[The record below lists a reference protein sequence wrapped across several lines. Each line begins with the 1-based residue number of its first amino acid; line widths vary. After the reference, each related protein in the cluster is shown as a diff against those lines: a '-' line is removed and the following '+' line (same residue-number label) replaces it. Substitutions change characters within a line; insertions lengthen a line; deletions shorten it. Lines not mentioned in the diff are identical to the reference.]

1 MNIDDGIADS
11 TRDLRTRLSSG
22 GPEYAAVVRRI
33 CDASAEEVLST
44 RSFSQS
50 RAEALDEG
58 PGPPAVHAGA
68 PLSARGIA
76 QLPLGHRV
84 RLHILE
90 QSHRAGFGHIGSA
103 LSIADIVAVLFDG
116 VLRGEGADRERFILS
131 KGHAVLALYAVLYE
145 TGRIDRATLESYC
158 TDGTPLGAHPE
169 HVLDEIDFSTGSLGH
184 GLSYGAGSALAARML
199 GSARRTFVLISDA
212 ELNEG
217 TVWEAAMFAA
227 HHRLGALVAIAD
239 VNGQQALGPSNQV
252 LDLEPLAP
260 RWEAFGWTAHEV
272 DGHDVAALRATL
284 DSIDGTSTRPHVL
297 LARTTAGSGVSF
309 MEDRV
314 EWRYLPLSDE
324 QFATAAAEV
333 TIAAIGADTPGEA

>member
-1 MNIDDGIADS
+1 M
-11 TRDLRTRLSSG
+11 T
-22 GPEYAAVVRRI
+22 P
-33 CDASAEEVLST
+33 
-44 RSFSQS
+44 
-50 RAEALDEG
+50 
-58 PGPPAVHAGA
+58 
-68 PLSARGIA
+68 
-76 QLPLGHRV
+76 LPLGRRI

-90 QSHRAGFGHIGSA
+90 QSHRARFGHIGSA

-116 VLRGEGADRERFILS
+116 VLRGAGADRERFILS
-131 KGHAVLALYAVLYE
+131 KGHAVLALYAALYE
-145 TGRIDRATLESYC
+145 TGRIDRRTLDSYC

-169 HVLDEIDFSTGSLGH
+169 HVLGPIDFSTGSLGH

-227 HHRLGALVAIAD
+227 HHRLGSLVAIVD
-239 VNGQQALGPSNQV
+239 VNGQQALGPTKQV
-252 LDLEPLAP
+252 LDLEPLVP
-260 RWEAFGWTAHEV
+260 RWEAFGWTAREV
-272 DGHDVAALRATL
+272 DGHDVAALRTAL
-284 DSIDGTSTRPHVL
+284 DSIDGTSARPHVL

-324 QFATAAAEV
+324 QYASAAAEV
-333 TIAAIGADTPGEA
+333 TRPEAR

>member
-1 MNIDDGIADS
+1 MTITMPG
-11 TRDLRTRLSSG
+11 T
-22 GPEYAAVVRRI
+22 AA
-33 CDASAEEVLST
+33 AH
-44 RSFSQS
+44 
-50 RAEALDEG
+50 EG
-58 PGPPAVHAGA
+58 V
-68 PLSARGIA
+68 PLSAWDIA
-76 QLPLGHRV
+76 HLPLGHRI

-90 QSHRAGFGHIGSA
+90 QSYRARFGHIGSA

-131 KGHAVLALYAVLYE
+131 KGHAVLALYAALYE
-145 TGRIDRATLESYC
+145 TGRIDRPTLESYC

-169 HVLDEIDFSTGSLGH
+169 HVLEEIDFSTGSLGH
-184 GLSYGAGSALAARML
+184 GLSYGAGSALAARIL

-217 TVWEAAMFAA
+217 SVWETAMFAA
-227 HHRLGALVAIAD
+227 HHRLGSLVAIAD

-272 DGHDVAALRATL
+272 DGHDVAALRGTL
-284 DSIDGTSTRPHVL
+284 DSIDGTSVRPHVL

-324 QFATAAAEV
+324 QYATAAAEV
-333 TIAAIGADTPGEA
+333 TTAATGVGKPREAR